1 MATTR
6 VKRNYVNNKDLFNA
20 LIEYKKLCKEAEEC
34 GDEKPLVPKYIAE
47 CILLIAK
54 RLSTK
59 PNFASYTYRED
70 MIMDGVENCLLYM
83 HNFNENKYNNPF
95 AYFTTIIWQAFIR
108 RIAKEK
114 KQLYIRYKNSQ
125 EMMSSGDTY
134 VGDDI
139 GMHLITDAD
148 YINSFIEDFE
158 DKLAK
163 ERDKKNAARNN

>member
-34 GDEKPLVPKYIAE
+34 GDEKPLVPKYIA
-47 CILLIAK
+47 
-54 RLSTK
+54 
-59 PNFASYTYRED
+59 YRED

-83 HNFNENKYNNPF
+83 HNFDENKYNNPF

-148 YINSFIEDFE
+148 YINTFIEDFE

-163 ERDKKNAARNN
+163 ERDKKNAARDN

>member
-1 MATTR
+1 MAAAR
-6 VKRNYVNNKDLFNA
+6 VKRNYINNKDLYDS
-20 LIEYKKLCKEAEEC
+20 LIEYKKSCKEAEEC
-34 GDEKPLVPKYIAE
+34 GDEKPMVPNYIAE
-47 CILLIAK
+47 SILMIAQ

-83 HNFNENKYNNPF
+83 HNFDENKYNNPF

-114 KQLYIRYKNSQ
+114 KQLYIKYKNSQ
-125 EMMSSGDTY
+125 EVMANGDTY
-134 VGDDI
+134 EGSEL

-158 DKLAK
+158 EKLAK
-163 ERDKKNAARNN
+163 ERDKKNVTRDN

>member
-34 GDEKPLVPKYIAE
+34 GDEKPLVPKYIAK
-47 CILLIAK
+47 CILLIAQ
-54 RLSTK
+54 RLSSK

-83 HNFNENKYNNPF
+83 HNFDENKYNNPF

-148 YINSFIEDFE
+148 YINTFIEDFE

-163 ERDKKNAARNN
+163 ERDKKNAARDN

>member
-47 CILLIAK
+47 CILLIAQ
-54 RLSTK
+54 RLSSK

-83 HNFNENKYNNPF
+83 HNFDENKYNNPF

-148 YINSFIEDFE
+148 YINTFIEDFE

-163 ERDKKNAARNN
+163 ERDKKNAARDN